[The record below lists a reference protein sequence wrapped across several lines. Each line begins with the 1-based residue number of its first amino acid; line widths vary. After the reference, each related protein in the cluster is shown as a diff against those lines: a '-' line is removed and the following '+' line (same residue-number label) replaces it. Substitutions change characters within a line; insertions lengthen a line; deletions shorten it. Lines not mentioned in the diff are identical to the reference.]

1 MRTEGHV
8 PGGVL
13 LEPSVSKLLCIKWCF
28 GDTTVQEVWF
38 RQLMSINYIHIK
50 LQRDIKL
57 QTGRQTSML
66 FFSVIIIKQLKLVF
80 LGESSEL
87 RSLLSPSHSI
97 SLSPSHSLTLFP
109 LFLSLSVMLDC
120 GWVFTYNHTETGEA
134 KGGAAAAAAEVNKY
148 FVTCAHLHHIP
159 SITAGTVYHMYKHT
173 FHCNPVTAH
182 Y

>member
-1 MRTEGHV
+1 MTINIVQLKLRIPICGRMRTEGHV

-13 LEPSVSKLLCIKWCF
+13 LEPSVSKLLCIQWCF

-66 FFSVIIIKQLKLVF
+66 FFSVIIMKQLKLVF

-87 RSLLSPSHSI
+87 RSLLSLSPSHSI
-97 SLSPSHSLTLFP
+97 SLSPP
-109 LFLSLSVMLDC
+109 LILSLSFLSFCPSLLCWTV
-120 GWVFTYNHTETGEA
+120 
-134 KGGAAAAAAEVNKY
+134 AECLPTTTLKLGKLKV
-148 FVTCAHLHHIP
+148 VRRQLLQR
-159 SITAGTVYHMYKHT
+159 
-173 FHCNPVTAH
+173 
-182 Y
+182 